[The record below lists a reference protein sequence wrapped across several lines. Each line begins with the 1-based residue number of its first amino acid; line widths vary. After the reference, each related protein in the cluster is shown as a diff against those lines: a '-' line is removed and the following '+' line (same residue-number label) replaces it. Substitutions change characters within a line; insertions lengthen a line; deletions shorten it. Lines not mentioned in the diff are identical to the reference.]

1 MNIFL
6 ATLSDPIWQIGGGII
21 LLAALV
27 LLLALRSPETH
38 LSPWH
43 QWLWTRIM
51 LLVCLSLFLTLSAG
65 VVLFHGANAASTA
78 VPAGSQPSSATA
90 SPHGG
95 SSPSSTSIPSPTPL
109 PSPSPSPTPIPR
121 LTLSPAQVLTTFC
134 DAIYQQDLNTAWAQ
148 YTKALQKE
156 RAAPP
161 PFLVRI
167 TIVHCR
173 VDDVS
178 DTSSTGFL
186 LLKTIGPN
194 GYSDDYERPFRFILS
209 VEGGAWKIAQIA
221 RCLSNGC
228 LDATI
233 SVVP

>member
-1 MNIFL
+1 MNVIMESL
-6 ATLSDPIWQIGGGII
+6 GDPIWQIGGGIL

-27 LLLALRSPETH
+27 LILALRSPETY

-65 VVLFHGANAASTA
+65 VVLFHGANAASPV
-78 VPAGSQPSSATA
+78 VPVVTWPITATA

-95 SSPSSTSIPSPTPL
+95 TSPTSTPL
-109 PSPSPSPTPIPR
+109 TSPSPTPFTR
-121 LTLSPAQVLTTFC
+121 LTPGPSQVLTTFC
-134 DAIYQQDLNTAWAQ
+134 DAIDQQDLHTAWAQ
-148 YTKALQKE
+148 YAKALQKE

-173 VDDVS
+173 ADDVS
-178 DTSSTGFL
+178 DTSATGLL

-194 GYSDDYERPFRFILS
+194 GYRDDYERDFQFTLS
-209 VEGGAWKIAQIA
+209 VEDGAWKITQIA
-221 RCLSNGC
+221 RCLADGC
-228 LDATI
+228 LPDTASI
-233 SVVP
+233 VP

>member
-1 MNIFL
+1 MNLIAQSL
-6 ATLSDPIWQIGGGII
+6 GDPTWQIGGGII

-27 LLLALRSPETH
+27 LLLALCSPEIH

-43 QWLWTRIM
+43 QWLWTRIL
-51 LLVCLSLFLTLSAG
+51 LLVCFSLFLVLSAG

-90 SPHGG
+90 SPHSD
-95 SSPSSTSIPSPTPL
+95 SSPSPTAIASLTPL
-109 PSPSPSPTPIPR
+109 PSPSPSPTPFPR
-121 LTLSPAQVLTTFC
+121 LTTGPSQVLTTFC
-134 DAIYQQDLNTAWAQ
+134 DAINQQDLNTAWGQ
-148 YTKALQKE
+148 YAKALQKE
-156 RAAPP
+156 QASPP

-173 VDDVS
+173 VNQVS
-178 DTSSTGFL
+178 DTSATGYL

-194 GYSDDYERPFRFILS
+194 GYTDDYERDFQFTLH
-209 VEGGAWKIAQIA
+209 VEDGAWKITQIA
-221 RCLSNGC
+221 RCLSDGC
-228 LDATI
+228 LDATT